1 MEESQQTST
10 HIDKAK
16 ALLNKFPLITRLTF
30 VVIATCLAIFGLQ
43 KWDDYREGLPSGSH
57 AQIQEILPD
66 PETNKVLMHVPVSY
80 IQISEGP
87 RILHPNEVF
96 SCVDNNLVIHISGG
110 GGVSTD
116 NGMEIHFTDGG
127 DISTNVECATGFFE
141 YSYHKGDN
149 DPILPIIGNGADASL
164 PPTDANLGYQGEEVV
179 PTSINQE

>member
-10 HIDKAK
+10 LISKVKAS
-16 ALLNKFPLITRLTF
+16 LNKFPLLSRSIA
-30 VVIATCLAIFGLQ
+30 VVLALFFAIFTLE
-43 KWDDYREGLPSGSH
+43 KWDDYREKIPSGSH

-87 RILHPNEVF
+87 RIIHPNEIF
-96 SCVDNNLVIHISGG
+96 SCVDNSLVIHISGG

-149 DPILPIIGNGADASL
+149 DPILPIIGAGTEISD
-164 PPTDANLGYQGEEVV
+164 PPTDANLGYQGEESI
-179 PTSINQE
+179 PSSINQE